1 MAQQDEN
8 LDVTLN
14 KLLSVAIRR
23 RWWVLIPASVIALGA
38 CLTSLLLPARYK
50 SEATILVERQ
60 QVPERY
66 VTANTTTDVRE
77 VLLVMADA
85 ILSRTQLLQI
95 IDEFGLFPNERKHLV
110 PEELVELMRRNI
122 ELEPLQKGSE
132 PKDLNAFK
140 ISFTGVDPHSAQE
153 VTNKLTSLFISENLK
168 SREEQS
174 TGTTN
179 FLADELEVT
188 AAELKQQGNRVRDF
202 KMHYLGELPEQQ
214 QGNLAILAGL
224 HTQLQN
230 TMATLDRAH
239 EQQAYLQSL
248 LSQYENLAAAGVPA
262 PGTMAASPTET
273 IKAELTR
280 LRNEKADLL
289 ARYTA
294 KYPDVVKI
302 DEEIKETEA
311 LLAASTHAAEP
322 TKDGTVQ
329 ESSKSARSSERDAT
343 TAQLKSQLEANH
355 LEIQHATEDAE
366 QTKAR
371 IAEYQSRLNMSPV
384 REQELAGMLR
394 DYNLSKQNYDD
405 LLNKKK
411 QSELATSL
419 ERHPQGQQF
428 RIIDPPSLPMKP
440 SGPAH
445 FKISLG
451 GLAAGIALGVALAF
465 LTEARD
471 HSLRDEEE
479 LRRVFAFPLMVG
491 VPMLLSKVEERRRS
505 RVKALEWFVGVT
517 LCLLVCATEFYV
529 YRRG

>member
-1 MAQQDEN
+1 M
-8 LDVTLN
+8 
-14 KLLSVAIRR
+14 AIRR
-23 RWWVLIPASVIALGA
+23 RWWLLAPAFVIAMGASVGS
-38 CLTSLLLPARYK
+38 TLLPNHYQ
-50 SEATILVERQ
+50 SEATIHVEHL
-60 QVPERY
+60 QVPEPY
-66 VTANTTTDVRE
+66 LPPNATSDVRE
-77 VLLVMADA
+77 TLLIVADA
-85 ILSRTQLLQI
+85 TLPRTQLLQI
-95 IDEFGLFPNERKHLV
+95 VNEFDLYPKQRKRLA
-110 PEELVELMRRNI
+110 PEELTDLMRDDITIEPIKSPETRN
-122 ELEPLQKGSE
+122 LGT
-132 PKDLNAFK
+132 FT
-140 ISFTGVDPHSAQE
+140 ISFKAADPHLAQQ
-153 VTNKLTSLFISENLK
+153 VTNKLTSLFIEENSK
-168 SREEQS
+168 SHEAQS

-179 FLADELEVT
+179 FLVEQLQAAVADLN
-188 AAELKQQGNRVRDF
+188 QQEARVRDF
-202 KMHYLGELPEQQ
+202 KMRYLGELPQQ
-214 QGNLAILAGL
+214 QQENLQILAEL
-224 HTQLQN
+224 NIQLQN
-230 TMATLDRAH
+230 TSAALSRAR
-239 EQQAYLQSL
+239 EQQVYLESL
-248 LSQYENLAAAGVPA
+248 ISQYGSLPAAGAVT
-262 PGTMAASPTET
+262 PGTVGVSPTET

-280 LRNEKADLL
+280 LRNERADLL
-289 ARYTA
+289 ARYTD

-302 DEEIKETEA
+302 DEQIKRSGD
-311 LLAASTHAAEP
+311 LLAASTKGSEP
-322 TKDGTVQ
+322 AKEGTVQ
-329 ESSKSARSSERDAT
+329 ESSKSARLPERDAT
-343 TAQLKSQLEANH
+343 TAQLKSQLEANR
-355 LEIQHATEDAE
+355 LEIQDDTEDAK

-371 IAEYQSRLNMSPV
+371 IAEYQRRLNLTPV
-384 REQELAGMLR
+384 HEQELAGMLR

-445 FKISLG
+445 IKISLG